1 MKMFSN
7 DFEWIIAETKADAI
21 KVSIKIVGQDLTDY
35 HSPENW
41 YECDPVE
48 KFTLLSDDGVKTYA
62 SFRWYCEHYPEGFF
76 ASSEF

>member
-7 DFEWIIAETKADAI
+7 DFEWVIAETKEDAI
-21 KVSIKIVGQDLTDY
+21 EFMAKYTGYPDY
-35 HSPENW
+35 VDEDW

-48 KFTLLSDDGVKTYA
+48 KFTLTTDKGTKIYG
-62 SFRWYCEHYPEGFF
+62 SFGWFVEHYPAGFF